1 MAWLLSRLAL
11 IITCIGL
18 TLMAPSAFAHPR
30 TVIPLDTGWRFARGD
45 LASAQTVGLDDR
57 AWQPVTLPHT
67 FNAAGEGADKAT
79 YSRGASW
86 YRRNIRLA
94 NANDGQHTFIEFDG
108 AALVTDI
115 WVNGRSVGRHAG
127 GYARFRFDLTP
138 FLHRGNN
145 LLAVRVDNSKD
156 PAVAPLGGDFTQFG
170 GIYRPVR
177 LVRTAALHFDMLDY
191 GSSGVYL
198 TPSDVSQQGAG
209 LTVKALV
216 ANDSGRTASF
226 VVTVH
231 VKDAKGKKVVSLQQ
245 RVVVG
250 AGMVLP
256 VSLRGAV
263 AAPHLWNGVDD
274 PYLYT
279 AQVQLSSSQGGAS
292 HDAVAIPFGF
302 RDIKLDPDQGLLLN
316 GKRYDVHGPNVH
328 LSMRPGKAVAVS
340 TADIAEDFKLFEEM
354 GATGLRLA
362 HYQHEQETYDLA
374 DRKGLLIWTEAP
386 FVSEISGTD
395 DFLTNGE
402 QQLKELIRQNYN
414 HASVFVWGLGNEIYK
429 VDGESAKVL
438 EAMQT
443 LAHAEDAGRPTTY
456 ANCCGPIDGP
466 QASHTDVVASNVY
479 FGWYSGEFSDLGP
492 WLDQN
497 HAKRPLVAQAVS
509 EYGAGASARQQA
521 QNPRRPEPN
530 GHWHPEQYQTAYHEA
545 AWRQLRDRPYL
556 WAKFFWVGFDFP
568 SVGRDEGDTP
578 GFNDKGLITYD
589 RKTRKDAY
597 FWYQANW
604 SKTPMV
610 YLTSRR
616 DTHRTEADMDVKVYS
631 NASSATLTINGK
643 TLAPVPVVDHV
654 ATWSIR
660 LRQGRNRLRVTANG
674 ASDHA
679 DFYLNG
685 QDTTGGRTTV
695 LDGPPS
701 EAAGH

>member
-18 TLMAPSAFAHPR
+18 TLMAPAAFAQPR

-45 LASAQTVGLDDR
+45 VASAQTVGLDDR
-57 AWQPVTLPHT
+57 AWQAVTLPHT
-67 FNAAGEGADKAT
+67 FNAEGEGADKAT

-86 YRRNIRLA
+86 YRRTIRLA

-108 AALVTDI
+108 AALVTEV
-115 WVNGRSVGRHAG
+115 WVNGRSVGGHAG

-138 FLHRGNN
+138 YLHSGNN

-177 LVRTAALHFDMLDY
+177 LVRTAPLHFDMLDY

-198 TPSDVSQQGAG
+198 TPSDVSQQGSG
-209 LTVKALV
+209 LTVRVMV
-216 ANDSGRTASF
+216 ANDSDRTAS
-226 VVTVH
+226 VLVTVR
-231 VKDAKGKKVVSLQQ
+231 VMDAKGRKVVSLQQ
-245 RVVVG
+245 SVVVG
-250 AGMVLP
+250 AGTVLP
-256 VSLRGAV
+256 VTLTGAV
-263 AAPHLWNGVDD
+263 AAPHLWSGVED

-279 AQVQLSSSQGGAS
+279 AQVHLSSSQGEATQ
-292 HDAVAIPFGF
+292 DAVAIPFGF
-302 RDIKLDPDQGLLLN
+302 RDIRLDPDRGLLLN
-316 GKRYDVHGPNVH
+316 GKPYDVHGPNLH

-374 DRKGLLIWTEAP
+374 DRKGLLLWTEAP
-386 FVSEISGTD
+386 FVSEISGSAE
-395 DFLTNGE
+395 FLANGE
-402 QQLKELIRQNYN
+402 QQLKEVIRQNYN
-414 HASVFVWGLGNEIYK
+414 HPSVFVWGLGNEIYK
-429 VDGESAKVL
+429 VDADSAKVL
-438 EAMQT
+438 DAMQAI
-443 LAHAEDAGRPTTY
+443 AHAEDATRPTTY
-456 ANCCGPIDGP
+456 ANCCGAIDGP

-497 HAKRPLVAQAVS
+497 HAKRPSVPQAVS

-521 QNPRRPEPN
+521 QNLQRPEPN
-530 GHWHPEQYQTAYHEA
+530 GPWHPEQYQTAYHEA
-545 AWRQLRDRPYL
+545 AWRQMRDRSYL

-568 SVGRDEGDTP
+568 SVGRDEGDTA

-604 SKTPMV
+604 SKVPMV

-616 DTHRTEADMDVKVYS
+616 DTYRTEADTAVKVYS
-631 NASSATLTINGK
+631 NASSVTLTVNGK
-643 TLAPVPVVDHV
+643 SLGPIPVVDHV

-660 LRQGRNRLRVTANG
+660 LQPGRNHLRVTANG
-674 ASDHA
+674 VSDQTT
-679 DFYLNG
+679 FYLSRS
-685 QDTTGGRTTV
+685 DMVGRRTDASFEQHPETA
-695 LDGPPS
+695 D
-701 EAAGH
+701 H